1 MRVVTAKHANVWR
14 ALFLSDIHLATRL
27 CRAAALTRFL
37 QTTEAETLYLVGDII
52 DQSRFR
58 PHWTDAQRDVLA
70 ALEAASL
77 RIRIVTISG
86 NHDSRAVGE
95 HFQEEAIHVSAT
107 GCRLWVTHGDR
118 FDRIARIGDVASK
131 LGGWTCDGLQWASD
145 RLDRRVLQ
153 RGRPAIAMARRLKR
167 GMKQVT
173 RYSERYAEAL
183 SAEAAR
189 RGFDGVISGHIH
201 VPELARRNG
210 VLYGNCGDW
219 IDNCTAIGEQHDGT
233 LVLLRAEHG
242 VRTEATMAG
251 PRNRASPTAAAVA
264 A

>member
-1 MRVVTAKHANVWR
+1 MTAQRTKVWR

-37 QTTEAETLYLVGDII
+37 RATETETLYLVGDII

-58 PHWTDAQRDVLA
+58 PFWTDEQRDVLA
-70 ALEAASL
+70 AIEAASL
-77 RIRIVTISG
+77 RMRVVAISG
-86 NHDSRAVGE
+86 NHDSKVVGE
-95 HFQEEAIHVSAT
+95 VYQEDAVHVSAA
-107 GCRLWVTHGDR
+107 GCRLWVTHGDQ
-118 FDRIARIGDVASK
+118 FDRIARIGNVASK
-131 LGGWTCDGLQWASD
+131 FGGWTCDGLQWASD
-145 RLDRRVLQ
+145 RLDRRVL
-153 RGRPAIAMARRLKR
+153 RHGLPAITVARRFKHRMKR
-167 GMKQVT
+167 VT

-183 SAEAAR
+183 STEAAR

-242 VRTEATMAG
+242 VRTEAEIAG
-251 PRNRASPTAAAVA
+251 PWNREPLPPAAVSTWG
-264 A
+264 